1 MMAPNPP
8 TNVPLDLSGDIPAE
22 PPTWESPSDAT
33 DQPIGAPTPMGDP
46 GPSADAVITVR
57 DLTKKYGQFT
67 AVDGVAFDVPRG
79 AIFGLI
85 GPNGAGKSTTFSI
98 VASLL
103 KPTSGTVRVGGFDPA
118 KETKK
123 VRTII
128 GYMPD
133 QLGVYGALT
142 AEEYLK
148 FFAAAYKIP
157 RQDWPGL
164 VDGLLELVGLA
175 NKADVDVDT
184 MSRGMKQRMSLARAL
199 VHDPEVLIL
208 DEPASGL
215 DPRARVELRELI
227 QQLSAMGKTIV
238 ISSHILAELETV
250 CTDVAILE
258 GGRVLAAGAP
268 AEIAGRLNTR
278 RVEVTFSDGTI
289 AEYPVADEVEQI
301 RLLRHLVVDDERD
314 VVAYSPKG
322 QGLEDLFMEITE
334 GGVR

>member
-1 MMAPNPP
+1 MTVPGLP
-8 TNVPLDLSGDIPAE
+8 TNGSLDVPDEMPSPMADPA
-22 PPTWESPSDAT
+22 PAV
-33 DQPIGAPTPMGDP
+33 
-46 GPSADAVITVR
+46 DAVITVR
-57 DLTKKYGQFT
+57 DLTKKYGRFT
-67 AVDGVAFDVPRG
+67 AVNGVAFDVPRG

-118 KETKK
+118 KETTQ
-123 VRTII
+123 VRSIV
-128 GYMPD
+128 GFMPD
-133 QLGVYGALT
+133 QLGVYGTLT

-148 FFAAAYKIP
+148 FFAAAYRIP

-164 VDGLLELVGLA
+164 VEGLLELVGLA

-199 VHDPEVLIL
+199 IHDPEVLIL

-227 QQLSAMGKTIV
+227 QQLSVMGKTIV

-268 AEIAGRLNTR
+268 ADIAARLSTR

-301 RLLRHLVVDDERD
+301 RLLRHLVLDDERD
-314 VVAYSPKG
+314 VVAYAPKG